1 MIRLKHLLESTDEL
15 IPWVAAHLEDIVI
28 GYDAWLSEH
37 LESMVDA
44 GTITSAQAFDRMQLF
59 GRCSDDAA
67 EFVDYVR
74 HVLRKTPSE
83 IRAFLS
89 RFI

>member
-1 MIRLKHLLESTDEL
+1 MIRLKHLLESADEL
-15 IPWVAAHLEDIVI
+15 IPWVESHFEDIVI

-37 LESMVDA
+37 LESMVES

-67 EFVDYVR
+67 EFVDYVQR
-74 HVLRKTPSE
+74 VLRKTPSE
-83 IRAFLS
+83 ARAFLL
-89 RFI
+89 RFM